1 MTKSEQLKNGGCRL
15 TAILMILLLLLSTL
29 YLPSDV
35 FAATEQEDTASR
47 LIYVVYDDSN
57 SMIRTNRKPTTAWSE
72 AKYSLEILSAM
83 MQEKDSMSVYYMSDF
98 QYNNNAGPR
107 LTNLSGAES
116 QRQNN
121 IDKIHNTVTPTDGT
135 PYVSIKKA
143 YNDLKDQASSGSY
156 DEYHLVVLTDGKTF
170 NNGENTKDLDGLFGS
185 AVNSGIK
192 VVYLAIGSAAIKP
205 TANPEGNVYVYTA
218 TPNSVGSPD
227 SILNKV
233 TEMGE
238 RIFQRPAYSTNGST
252 LELKIPV
259 SEIVVFAQGAN
270 VNVGDLPGARKIV
283 SSAGVT
289 EADKDKASAHP
300 DVSNIGGLKN
310 VIVAEGLYGSVVTFK
325 PSSGGYIPE
334 GTYQLDISATSYT
347 VYYKPCLDV
356 SLELKD
362 EDGMIVESGNEVDIG
377 TYTAT
382 YFLTYPEKHPNHGKK
397 VDLSGLGIDPAY
409 LLTVTTNGIPTI
421 YTGEGPMNID
431 LTEGATL
438 VTVTAK
444 YLTYI
449 STDSSINFAVADLMQ
464 YLLRVEMTPEKQ
476 EYMLSALK
484 GNVDGFTVKV
494 TNEEG
499 AALTDDEWNRCKMT
513 IHAEG
518 IDFTE
523 PVKNADQTFTFRPIL
538 KNNSYK
544 ETASGDIPFT
554 VNVTITEDKR
564 ITHKGADQGNIN
576 IYNDVIADEAL
587 GGFQVIINKITPG
600 KIDSTNFNG
609 VTPTAQLEIKWN
621 GNPLTQE
628 QYNALKLSVDMNNKG
643 MNPQDCLITPGAVQL
658 DPYVEGQPTT
668 ATVVFSAEGD
678 DETLRTKL
686 HQQDLFKVTATL
698 NREGINNTATA
709 EGDLKVNRIWSFMEI
724 LWLIILILLILF
736 ILFGYIICKKWL
748 PWKITYVTG
757 GNVWHRHPYSNIS
770 AWLTAIVPFMPVSTD
785 IQVYYIHGRH
795 DGDVT
800 LRIKAAGK
808 DRAIVQNAMELFQ
821 NDNICLDNTQNQ
833 IRRYLVSA
841 ARNNNNNTEPPVIE
855 MRYESSHLR
864 KGAASV
870 AQFRPSNYVPRN
882 R

>member
-1 MTKSEQLKNGGCRL
+1 M
-15 TAILMILLLLLSTL
+15 
-29 YLPSDV
+29 
-35 FAATEQEDTASR
+35 
-47 LIYVVYDDSN
+47 
-57 SMIRTNRKPTTAWSE
+57 
-72 AKYSLEILSAM
+72 
-83 MQEKDSMSVYYMSDF
+83 
-98 QYNNNAGPR
+98 
-107 LTNLSGAES
+107 
-116 QRQNN
+116 
-121 IDKIHNTVTPTDGT
+121 
-135 PYVSIKKA
+135 
-143 YNDLKDQASSGSY
+143 
-156 DEYHLVVLTDGKTF
+156 
-170 NNGENTKDLDGLFGS
+170 
-185 AVNSGIK
+185 
-192 VVYLAIGSAAIKP
+192 
-205 TANPEGNVYVYTA
+205 
-218 TPNSVGSPD
+218 
-227 SILNKV
+227 
-233 TEMGE
+233 
-238 RIFQRPAYSTNGST
+238 
-252 LELKIPV
+252 
-259 SEIVVFAQGAN
+259 
-270 VNVGDLPGARKIV
+270 
-283 SSAGVT
+283 
-289 EADKDKASAHP
+289 
-300 DVSNIGGLKN
+300 
-310 VIVAEGLYGSVVTFK
+310 
-325 PSSGGYIPE
+325 
-334 GTYQLDISATSYT
+334 
-347 VYYKPCLDV
+347 
-356 SLELKD
+356 
-362 EDGMIVESGNEVDIG
+362 
-377 TYTAT
+377 
-382 YFLTYPEKHPNHGKK
+382 
-397 VDLSGLGIDPAY
+397 
-409 LLTVTTNGIPTI
+409 
-421 YTGEGPMNID
+421 
-431 LTEGATL
+431 
-438 VTVTAK
+438 
-444 YLTYI
+444 
-449 STDSSINFAVADLMQ
+449 
-464 YLLRVEMTPEKQ
+464 
-476 EYMLSALK
+476 
-484 GNVDGFTVKV
+484 
-494 TNEEG
+494 
-499 AALTDDEWNRCKMT
+499 
-513 IHAEG
+513 
-518 IDFTE
+518 
-523 PVKNADQTFTFRPIL
+523 
-538 KNNSYK
+538 
-544 ETASGDIPFT
+544 
-554 VNVTITEDKR
+554 TITEDKR

-833 IRRYLVSA
+833 IRRYLVTA